1 MFVGYYALYRHKTL
15 TNGKLWLTISLD
27 QFAGE
32 ERDKMSEKS
41 GRAESGLMR
50 RPRLDALL
58 EKAFAKPV
66 VTVVAG
72 AGCGKTSAVYS
83 YLQSSRLRTAWVQL
97 SEADNL
103 PARFWDN
110 FAGAIGQRS
119 PALGEKIR
127 RQEMPADKSGLY
139 QFAGMLSDELRPRY
153 RYALV
158 FDDLHLI
165 HESAVLWFIRAL
177 AGANLAGA
185 HASGTIALISR
196 EDCGF
201 DGEKLAA
208 LGRLAQIGE
217 EDLSFTKAETL
228 DLFRF
233 FGVPMS
239 PALMSG
245 VSEIYAETEGW
256 AFLTAL
262 AGRLLQKRPDGMKYI
277 RDALRHNVSVII
289 ENELF
294 LENSPEMDKFLAK
307 LSLID
312 HLAAGLVSLLEDGDR
327 LIRELLRS
335 TSLVRYDAYMDVY
348 YVHHLLR
355 DCLLQKQYLLSAG
368 EKRQT
373 CLTAAAWC
381 LEHDYKMDAAGYYA
395 QAGDYRGVVD
405 IVYRYPQFL
414 PMDAAALLFDI
425 LDGAPPDLEK
435 EMVSLHS
442 YRGRLLLSLGEIGRA
457 VEEMQAV
464 IQKAEALEDA
474 PDNRRRLMG
483 AYYVLGHAHMLSCND
498 TGAYDFAEYF
508 RKADEYGQG
517 CGFVPRGSM
526 RVATV
531 APYILRIGKSGAGGP
546 EAYIEALAE
555 AVPHAAR
562 LMDGCMRGLDDL
574 ARAELAY
581 YRADIAGCRRY
592 AMQALCKAREK
603 GQYEIGNRA
612 LFYLVRAGLAAGKY
626 PAARDAMQQMEAQ
639 LDIPE
644 FLNRYIRYD
653 IQTGW
658 FYGSIGQKEQV
669 AEWLKSDFAVS
680 RSQTVVSNYE
690 DFARAKY
697 YLAEQQYHTLLAML
711 ESRTGKFDVGRY
723 LLGEIAIAAHRAVCL
738 YNLKDTQGA
747 FGALRQAYALA
758 APNGFHMIFIE
769 LGNHMRTLAAAA
781 QKAGCSGVPG
791 AWLEDMQT
799 KASTYA
805 KRVGQVRG
813 QYRQAEGLED
823 GVQLTPKETDLL
835 RDLSQGLSRTESA
848 ASRGISVNTVKMM
861 LQYIYE
867 KLGAESSID
876 AVRIAVSKG
885 LL

>member
-1 MFVGYYALYRHKTL
+1 MKENA
-15 TNGKLWLTISLD
+15 
-27 QFAGE
+27 
-32 ERDKMSEKS
+32 S
-41 GRAESGLMR
+41 GAASGLMR
-50 RPRLDALL
+50 RPRLDSLL
-58 EKAFAKPV
+58 EKAFTKPV

-83 YLQSSRLRTAWVQL
+83 YLQSSRLRTVWVQL

-110 FAGAIGQRS
+110 FAGAIGQHS
-119 PALGEKIR
+119 PALGENIR
-127 RQEMPADKSGLY
+127 RQEMPAGKSELY
-139 QFAGMLSDELRPRY
+139 QFADMLADEIKPRY

-177 AGANLAGA
+177 VGAMWSGNIAGARPGN
-185 HASGTIALISR
+185 TIVLISR

-201 DGEKLAA
+201 DSDKLAA
-208 LGRLAQIGE
+208 LGRVAQVGE
-217 EDLSFTKAETL
+217 EDLNFTKSETL

-239 PALMSG
+239 PAFMPG
-245 VSEIYAETEGW
+245 ISEIYADTVGW
-256 AFLTAL
+256 VFLASL
-262 AGRLLQKRPDGMKYI
+262 AGRLLQKRPDAMKYI

-294 LENSPEMDKFLAK
+294 LGNTPEMNKFLAK

-327 LIRELLRS
+327 LVKELLRS

-355 DCLLQKQYLLSAG
+355 NFLLQKQYLLSAE
-368 EKRQT
+368 EKREV
-373 CLTAAAWC
+373 CLIAAAWC

-395 QAGDYRGVVD
+395 QAGDYQGVVD
-405 IVYRYPQFL
+405 IVYMYPQIL

-425 LDGAPPDLEK
+425 LDGAPPRLE
-435 EMVSLHS
+435 EELVSLHS
-442 YRGRLLLSLGEIGRA
+442 YRGRLLLSLGKIDQA
-457 VEEMQAV
+457 VEEMQEV
-464 IQKAEALEDA
+464 IRQVETQEDT
-474 PDNRRRLMG
+474 PDKRRRLMG
-483 AYYVLGHAHMLSCND
+483 AYYVLGHARMLRCND
-498 TGAYDFAEYF
+498 TGDYDFAEYF
-508 RKADEYGQG
+508 KKAEEYG
-517 CGFVPRGSM
+517 RGSSFALRGPM

-531 APYILRIGKSGAGGP
+531 APYILRIGKSEAGEP
-546 EAYIEALAE
+546 EAYIDALAQ
-555 AVPHAAR
+555 AVPCVAR
-562 LMDGCMRGLDDL
+562 LMDGCMYGLDDL
-574 ARAELAY
+574 AQAEMAY
-581 YRADIAGCRRY
+581 YRADIAGCKRY
-592 AMQALCKAREK
+592 AIQALYKAQEK
-603 GQYEIGNRA
+603 GQYEIENRA
-612 LFYLVRAGLAAGKY
+612 LFYLVRAGLASGKY
-626 PAARDAMQQMEAQ
+626 HAIKDATQQMEAQ

-669 AEWLKSDFAVS
+669 AAWLKSDFAVN
-680 RSQTVVSNYE
+680 RSQTVISNYE

-711 ESRTGKFDVGRY
+711 ESRTGQFDIGRY
-723 LLGEIAIAAHRAVCL
+723 LLGEIALAIHRAVCL

-747 FGALRQAYALA
+747 FEALRQAYGLA
-758 APNGFHMIFIE
+758 APNGLNMIFIE

-781 QKAGCSGVPG
+781 QKAGNSGVPA

-805 KRVGQVRG
+805 KRAGQVRG

-835 RDLSQGLSRTESA
+835 RDLS
-848 ASRGISVNTVKMM
+848 
-861 LQYIYE
+861 
-867 KLGAESSID
+867 
-876 AVRIAVSKG
+876 
-885 LL
+885 